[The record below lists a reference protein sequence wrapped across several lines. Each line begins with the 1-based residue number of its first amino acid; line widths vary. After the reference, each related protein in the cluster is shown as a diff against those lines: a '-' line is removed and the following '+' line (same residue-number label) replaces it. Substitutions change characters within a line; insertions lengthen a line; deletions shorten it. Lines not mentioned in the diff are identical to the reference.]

1 MKFSERI
8 QNVSP
13 SMTLAIDAKAKEM
26 KARGEDVIGFGAGEP
41 DFNTPERIKQAG
53 IKAIQN
59 NETRYTPV
67 GGSNLLKEA
76 IITKLE
82 RDNGLSYE
90 KNQILASCGAKHS
103 FYNLAQVLWQAGDEV
118 IIPAPYWVS
127 FPEIVILSGARPL
140 IVHAG
145 AEQDFKITPEQIE
158 NAVTPNTKAI
168 LINSPSNPTG
178 SAYDKNELEKLAEV
192 ALRHNLL
199 IITDEIYEQ
208 IVFDGFQ
215 HTSIASISQ
224 EVQKQCVVINGVS
237 KSYAMTGWRIGYI
250 AAGDPEIVKQVGKLQ
265 GQSTS
270 NPCAV
275 SQAASIEA
283 LTGPLDEVHEMVR
296 EFEKRR
302 NIIVEQLS
310 KIPGVTCN
318 KPKGSFYSFPDFS
331 GVYGK
336 KDGNGKVIKGSID
349 FTDYLL
355 SAEKVAIVPGIA
367 FGADAHAR
375 LSFATSLDKIEAGV
389 HRIKEAISRLRP
401 AAGGNEQ

>member
-8 QNVSP
+8 SNISP
-13 SMTLAIDAKAKEM
+13 SMTLAIDAKAREM

-53 IKAIQN
+53 ISAIEN

-67 GGSNLLKEA
+67 GGTDLLKEA

-82 RDNGLSYE
+82 RDSGLVYE

-127 FPEIVILSGARPL
+127 FPEIVTLSGARPL
-140 IVHAG
+140 IIHTG
-145 AEQDFKITPEQIE
+145 AEQDFKITAEQIE
-158 NAVTPNTKAI
+158 NAVTPNTRAI
-168 LINSPSNPTG
+168 VINSPSNPTG
-178 SAYDKNELEKLAEV
+178 SAYNNDELEKLAEC
-192 ALRHNLL
+192 ALRHGLL
-199 IITDEIYEQ
+199 IISDEIYEQ
-208 IVFDGFQ
+208 IVFDGFH
-215 HTSIASISQ
+215 HTSIASISK

-250 AAGDPEIVKQVGKLQ
+250 AAGDPEIVKQVSKLQ

-270 NPCAV
+270 NPCAT

-283 LTGPLDEVHEMVR
+283 LAGSLDEVRAMVR

-302 NIIVEQLS
+302 NIIVERLTQ
-310 KIPGVTCN
+310 IPGVSCR
-318 KPKGSFYSFPDFS
+318 KPTGSFYSFPDFS

-336 KDGNGKVIKGSID
+336 KDMNGKVLKGSLD
-349 FTDYLL
+349 FSDYLL

-375 LSFATSLDKIEAGV
+375 LAFAMSLEKIEEGT
-389 HRIKEAISRLRP
+389 HRIKEAVSKLHH
-401 AAGGNEQ
+401 

>member
-8 QNVSP
+8 LNINP
-13 SMTLAIDAKAKEM
+13 SMTLAIDAKAREM

-53 IKAIQN
+53 ISAIEN

-67 GGSNLLKEA
+67 GGTDLLKEA

-82 RDNGLSYE
+82 RDSGLVYE

-127 FPEIVILSGARPL
+127 FPEIVTLSGARPL
-140 IVHAG
+140 IIHTG
-145 AEQDFKITPEQIE
+145 AEQDFKITAEQIE
-158 NAVTPNTKAI
+158 NAVTPNTRAI
-168 LINSPSNPTG
+168 VINSPSNPTG
-178 SAYDKNELEKLAEV
+178 SAYNNDELEKLAEC
-192 ALRHNLL
+192 ALRHGLL
-199 IITDEIYEQ
+199 IISDEIYEQ
-208 IVFDGFQ
+208 IVFDGFH
-215 HTSIASISQ
+215 HTSIASISK

-237 KSYAMTGWRIGYI
+237 KSYAMTGWRIGYM
-250 AAGDPEIVKQVGKLQ
+250 ASGDPEIVKQVSKLQ

-270 NPCAV
+270 NPCAI

-283 LTGPLDEVHEMVR
+283 LTGPLDEIHAMVR

-302 NIIVEQLS
+302 DIIVERLTQ
-310 KIPGVTCN
+310 IPGVSCR
-318 KPKGSFYSFPDFS
+318 KPTGSFYSFPDFS

-336 KDGNGKVIKGSID
+336 KDMNGKVLKGSLD
-349 FTDYLL
+349 FSDYLL

-375 LSFATSLDKIEAGV
+375 LAFAMSLEKIEEGT
-389 HRIKEAISRLRP
+389 HRIKEAVSKLHH
-401 AAGGNEQ
+401 

>member
-8 QNVSP
+8 LNINP
-13 SMTLAIDAKAKEM
+13 SMTLAIDAKAREM

-53 IKAIQN
+53 ISAIEN

-67 GGSNLLKEA
+67 GGTDLLKEA

-82 RDNGLSYE
+82 RDSGLVYE

-127 FPEIVILSGARPL
+127 FPEIVTLSGARPL
-140 IVHAG
+140 IIHTG
-145 AEQDFKITPEQIE
+145 AEQDFKITAEQIE
-158 NAVTPNTKAI
+158 NAVTPNTRAI
-168 LINSPSNPTG
+168 VINSPSNPTG
-178 SAYDKNELEKLAEV
+178 SAYNNDELEKLAEC
-192 ALRHNLL
+192 ALRHGLL
-199 IITDEIYEQ
+199 IISDEIYEQ
-208 IVFDGFQ
+208 IVFDGFH
-215 HTSIASISQ
+215 HTSIASISK

-237 KSYAMTGWRIGYI
+237 KSYAMTGWRIGYM
-250 AAGDPEIVKQVGKLQ
+250 ASGDPEIVKQVSKLQ

-270 NPCAV
+270 NPCAI

-283 LTGPLDEVHEMVR
+283 LAGSLDEVHAMVR

-302 NIIVEQLS
+302 NIIVERLTQ
-310 KIPGVTCN
+310 IPGVSCR
-318 KPKGSFYSFPDFS
+318 KPTGSFYSFPDFS

-336 KDGNGKVIKGSID
+336 KDMNGKVLKGSLD
-349 FTDYLL
+349 FSDYLL

-375 LSFATSLDKIEAGV
+375 LAFAMSLEKIEEGT
-389 HRIKEAISRLRP
+389 HRIEEAVSKLHH
-401 AAGGNEQ
+401 

>member
-8 QNVSP
+8 LNINP
-13 SMTLAIDAKAKEM
+13 SMTLAIDAKAREM

-53 IKAIQN
+53 ISAIEN

-67 GGSNLLKEA
+67 GGTDLLREA

-82 RDNGLSYE
+82 RDSGLVYE

-127 FPEIVILSGARPL
+127 FPEIVTLSGARPL
-140 IVHAG
+140 IIHTG
-145 AEQDFKITPEQIE
+145 AEQDFKITAEQIE
-158 NAVTPNTKAI
+158 NAVTPNTRAI
-168 LINSPSNPTG
+168 VINSPSNPTG
-178 SAYDKNELEKLAEV
+178 SAYNNDELEKLAEC
-192 ALRHNLL
+192 ALRQGLL
-199 IITDEIYEQ
+199 IISDEIYEQ
-208 IVFDGFQ
+208 IVFDGFH
-215 HTSIASISQ
+215 HTSIASISK

-237 KSYAMTGWRIGYI
+237 KSYAMTGWRIGYM
-250 AAGDPEIVKQVGKLQ
+250 ASGDPEIVKQVSKLQ

-270 NPCAV
+270 NPCAI

-283 LTGPLDEVHEMVR
+283 LTGPLDEIHAMVR

-302 NIIVEQLS
+302 DIIVERLTQ
-310 KIPGVTCN
+310 IPGVSCR
-318 KPKGSFYSFPDFS
+318 KPTGSFYSFPDFS

-336 KDGNGKVIKGSID
+336 KDMNGKVLKGSLD
-349 FTDYLL
+349 FSDYLL

-375 LSFATSLDKIEAGV
+375 LAFAMSLEKIEEGT
-389 HRIKEAISRLRP
+389 HRIKEAVSKLHH
-401 AAGGNEQ
+401 

>member
-8 QNVSP
+8 LNINP
-13 SMTLAIDAKAKEM
+13 SMTLAIDAKAREM

-53 IKAIQN
+53 ISAIEN

-67 GGSNLLKEA
+67 GGTDLLKEA
-76 IITKLE
+76 IITKLT
-82 RDNGLSYE
+82 RDNGLVYE

-118 IIPAPYWVS
+118 IVPAPYWVS
-127 FPEIVILSGARPL
+127 FPEMVTLSGAKPV
-140 IVHAG
+140 IVNTDA
-145 AEQDFKITPEQIE
+145 ASDFKITAEQIDK
-158 NAVTPNTKAI
+158 AVTPNTRAI
-168 LINSPSNPTG
+168 VINSPSNPTG
-178 SAYDKNELEKLAEV
+178 SAYDKDELEKLAEC
-192 ALRHNLL
+192 ALRHGLL
-199 IITDEIYEQ
+199 IISDEIYEQ
-208 IVFDGFQ
+208 IVFDGFH
-215 HTSIASISQ
+215 HTSIASISK

-237 KSYAMTGWRIGYI
+237 KSYAMTGWRIGYM
-250 AAGDPEIVKQVGKLQ
+250 ASGDPEIVKQVSKLQ

-270 NPCAV
+270 NPCAI

-283 LTGPLDEVHEMVR
+283 LTGPLDEIHAMVR

-302 NIIVEQLS
+302 DIIVERLTQ
-310 KIPGVTCN
+310 IPGVSCR
-318 KPKGSFYSFPDFS
+318 KPTGSFYSFPDFS

-336 KDGNGKVIKGSID
+336 KDMKGKVLKGSLD
-349 FTDYLL
+349 FSDYLL

-375 LSFATSLDKIEAGV
+375 LAFAMSLEKIEEGT
-389 HRIKEAISRLRP
+389 HRIEEAVSKLHH
-401 AAGGNEQ
+401 

>member
-8 QNVSP
+8 LNISP
-13 SMTLAIDAKAKEM
+13 SMTLAIDAKAREM
-26 KARGEDVIGFGAGEP
+26 KAQGEDVIGFGAGEP

-53 IKAIQN
+53 IRAVEN

-67 GGSNLLKEA
+67 GGTDLLKEA
-76 IITKLE
+76 IITKLK
-82 RDNGLSYE
+82 RDSGLVYE

-127 FPEIVILSGARPL
+127 FPEIVTLSGARPL
-140 IVHAG
+140 IIHTG
-145 AEQDFKITPEQIE
+145 AEQDFKITAEQIE
-158 NAVTPNTKAI
+158 NVVTPNTRAI
-168 LINSPSNPTG
+168 VINSPSNPTG
-178 SAYDKNELEKLAEV
+178 SAYEKDELEKLAEC
-192 ALRHNLL
+192 ALRHGLL
-199 IITDEIYEQ
+199 IISDEIYEQ
-208 IVFDGFQ
+208 IVFDGFH
-215 HTSIASISQ
+215 HTSIASISK

-237 KSYAMTGWRIGYI
+237 KSYAMTGWRIGYM
-250 AAGDPEIVKQVGKLQ
+250 ASGDPEIVKQVSKLQ

-283 LTGPLDEVHEMVR
+283 LTGPLDEIHKMVC

-302 NIIVEQLS
+302 DIIVERLTQ
-310 KIPGVTCN
+310 IPGVSCR
-318 KPKGSFYSFPDFS
+318 KPIGSFYSFPDFS

-336 KDGNGKVIKGSID
+336 KDMNGKVLKGSLD

-355 SAEKVAIVPGIA
+355 LAEKVAIVPGIA
-367 FGADAHAR
+367 FGSDAHAR
-375 LSFATSLDKIEAGV
+375 LAFAMSLEKIEAGT
-389 HRIKEAISRLRP
+389 HRIKEAISKLHH
-401 AAGGNEQ
+401 

>member
-1 MKFSERI
+1 MNFSDRI
-8 QNVSP
+8 KNVNP

-26 KARGEDVIGFGAGEP
+26 KANGEDVIGFGAGEP

-53 IKAIQN
+53 IRAIEN

-67 GGSNLLKEA
+67 GGSDALKNA
-76 IITKLE
+76 IISKLQ
-82 RDNGLSYE
+82 RDNGLTYE

-103 FYNLAQVLWQAGDEV
+103 FYNLAQVLWQADDEV
-118 IIPAPYWVS
+118 IIPSPYWVS
-127 FPEIVILSGARPL
+127 FPEIVTLAGARPV
-140 IVHAG
+140 IIHAG
-145 AEQDFKITPEQIE
+145 AEQNFKIIPEQID

-168 LINSPSNPTG
+168 MINSPSNPTG
-178 SAYDKNELEKLAEV
+178 SAYDKYELEKLAEC

-199 IITDEIYEQ
+199 IISDEIYEQ
-208 IVFDGFQ
+208 IVFDDFR
-215 HTSIASISQ
+215 HTSIASISK

-250 AAGDPEIVKQVGKLQ
+250 AAGDPEIVKQIGKLQ

-270 NPCAV
+270 NPCSVA
-275 SQAASIEA
+275 QAASIEA

-302 NIIVEQLS
+302 NIIVERLTQ
-310 KIPGVTCN
+310 IPGVSCN
-318 KPKGSFYSFPDFS
+318 KPTGSFYSFPDFS

-336 KDGNGKVIKGSID
+336 KDMNGKVLKGSLD

-355 SAEKVAIVPGIA
+355 STEKVAIVPGIA

-375 LSFATSLDKIEAGV
+375 LSFATSLEKIEAGV
-389 HRIKEAISRLRP
+389 QRIKEAVNKLTD
-401 AAGGNEQ
+401 

>member
-1 MKFSERI
+1 MNFSDRI
-8 QNVSP
+8 KNVNP

-26 KARGEDVIGFGAGEP
+26 KANGEDVIGFGAGEP

-53 IKAIQN
+53 IRAIEN

-67 GGSNLLKEA
+67 GGSDALKEA
-76 IITKLE
+76 IISKLQ
-82 RDNGLSYE
+82 RDNGLAYE

-103 FYNLAQVLWQAGDEV
+103 FYNLAQVLWQTGDEV

-127 FPEIVILSGARPL
+127 FPEMVTLAGASPL
-140 IVHAG
+140 IIYAG
-145 AEQDFKITPEQIE
+145 AEQDFKITPEQID

-168 LINSPSNPTG
+168 IINSPSNPTG
-178 SAYDKNELEKLAEV
+178 SAYDKSELEKLAEC

-199 IITDEIYEQ
+199 IISDEIYEQ
-208 IVFDGFQ
+208 IVFDGFH
-215 HTSIASISQ
+215 HTSIASISK

-250 AAGDPEIVKQVGKLQ
+250 AAGNSEITKQIVKLQ

-270 NPCAV
+270 NPCSV

-283 LTGPLDEVHEMVR
+283 LAGPLKEVHEMVR

-302 NIIVEQLS
+302 NIIVERLTQ
-310 KIPGVTCN
+310 IPGVSCN
-318 KPKGSFYSFPDFS
+318 KPTGSFYSFPDFS

-336 KDGNGKVIKGSID
+336 KDMNGKVLKGSLS

-355 SAEKVAIVPGIA
+355 STEKVAIVPGIA
-367 FGADAHAR
+367 FGADSHAR
-375 LSFATSLDKIEAGV
+375 LSFATSLEKIEAGV
-389 HRIKEAISRLRP
+389 KRIKEAVNKLTD
-401 AAGGNEQ
+401 

>member
-53 IKAIQN
+53 IRAIEN
-59 NETRYTPV
+59 NETRYTPA
-67 GGSNLLKEA
+67 GGSDLLKNA

-82 RDNGLSYE
+82 RDNGLHYE

-103 FYNLAQVLWQAGDEV
+103 FYNLAQALWQAGDEI

-127 FPEIVILSGARPL
+127 FPDMVTLSGAKPV
-140 IVHAG
+140 IVQTG
-145 AEQDFKITPEQIE
+145 KDFKITPEQLEGSI
-158 NAVTPNTKAI
+158 TPNTRA
-168 LINSPSNPTG
+168 LVINSPSNPTG
-178 SAYDKNELEKLAEV
+178 AAYHKDELEKIAEV

-199 IITDEIYEQ
+199 IISDEIYEQ

-215 HTSIASISQ
+215 HTSIASISKDI
-224 EVQKQCVVINGVS
+224 QKQCVVINGVS

-250 AAGDPEIVKQVGKLQ
+250 AVGDPEIVKQVGKLQ

-270 NPCAV
+270 NPCSV

-302 NIIVEQLS
+302 NVIVERLS
-310 KIPGVTCN
+310 QIPGVSCN
-318 KPKGSFYSFPDFS
+318 TPKGSFYSFPDFS
-331 GVYGK
+331 GAYGK
-336 KDGNGKVIKGSID
+336 KDMNGKVLEGSLD
-349 FTDYLL
+349 LSEYLL
-355 SAEKVAIVPGIA
+355 LAEKVAIVPGIA

-375 LSFATSLDKIEAGV
+375 LSFATSMENIEAGV
-389 HRIKEAISRLRP
+389 QRIKEAISRLR
-401 AAGGNEQ
+401 

>member
-8 QNVSP
+8 LNINP
-13 SMTLAIDAKAKEM
+13 SMTLAIDAKAREM

-53 IKAIQN
+53 ISAIEN

-67 GGSNLLKEA
+67 GGTDLLKEA
-76 IITKLE
+76 IIAKLK
-82 RDNGLSYE
+82 RDSGLVYE

-127 FPEIVILSGARPL
+127 FPEIVTLSGARPL
-140 IVHAG
+140 IIHTG
-145 AEQDFKITPEQIE
+145 AKQDFKITAEQIE
-158 NAVTPNTKAI
+158 NAVTPNTRAI
-168 LINSPSNPTG
+168 VINSPSNPTG
-178 SAYDKNELEKLAEV
+178 SAYNNDELEKLAEC
-192 ALRHNLL
+192 ALRHGLL
-199 IITDEIYEQ
+199 IISDEIYEQ
-208 IVFDGFQ
+208 IVFDGFH
-215 HTSIASISQ
+215 HTSIASISK

-237 KSYAMTGWRIGYI
+237 KSYAMTGWRIGYM
-250 AAGDPEIVKQVGKLQ
+250 ASGDPEIVKQVSKLQ

-270 NPCAV
+270 NPCAI

-283 LTGPLDEVHEMVR
+283 LTGPLDEIHAMVR

-302 NIIVEQLS
+302 DIIVERLTQ
-310 KIPGVTCN
+310 IPGVSCR
-318 KPKGSFYSFPDFS
+318 KPTGSFYSFPDFS

-336 KDGNGKVIKGSID
+336 KDMNGKVLKGSLD
-349 FTDYLL
+349 FSDYLL

-375 LSFATSLDKIEAGV
+375 LAFAMSLEKIEEGT
-389 HRIKEAISRLRP
+389 HRIKEAVSKLHH
-401 AAGGNEQ
+401 

>member
-8 QNVSP
+8 LNINP
-13 SMTLAIDAKAKEM
+13 SMTLAIDAKAREM

-53 IKAIQN
+53 ISAIEN

-67 GGSNLLKEA
+67 GGTDLLKEA

-82 RDNGLSYE
+82 RDSGLVYE
-90 KNQILASCGAKHS
+90 KIQILASCGAKHS

-127 FPEIVILSGARPL
+127 FPEIVTLSGARPL
-140 IVHAG
+140 IIHTG
-145 AEQDFKITPEQIE
+145 AEQDFKITAEQIE
-158 NAVTPNTKAI
+158 NAVTPNTRAI
-168 LINSPSNPTG
+168 VINSPSNPTG
-178 SAYDKNELEKLAEV
+178 SAYNNDELEKLAEC
-192 ALRHNLL
+192 ALRHGLL
-199 IITDEIYEQ
+199 IISDEIYEQ
-208 IVFDGFQ
+208 IVFDGFH
-215 HTSIASISQ
+215 HTSIASISK

-237 KSYAMTGWRIGYI
+237 KSYAMTGWRIGYM
-250 AAGDPEIVKQVGKLQ
+250 ASGDPEIVKQVSKLQ

-270 NPCAV
+270 NPCAI

-283 LTGPLDEVHEMVR
+283 LTGPLDEIHAMVR

-302 NIIVEQLS
+302 DIIVERLTQ
-310 KIPGVTCN
+310 IPGVSCR
-318 KPKGSFYSFPDFS
+318 KPTGSFYSFPDFS

-336 KDGNGKVIKGSID
+336 KDMNGKVLKGSLD
-349 FTDYLL
+349 FSDYLL

-375 LSFATSLDKIEAGV
+375 LAFAMSLEKIEEGT
-389 HRIKEAISRLRP
+389 HRIKEAVSKLHH
-401 AAGGNEQ
+401 

>member
-1 MKFSERI
+1 MKFSKRI
-8 QNVSP
+8 QNVNP

-53 IKAIQN
+53 IRAIEN

-67 GGSNLLKEA
+67 GGSDLLKEA
-76 IITKLE
+76 IISKLQ
-82 RDNGLSYE
+82 RDNGLAYE

-103 FYNLAQVLWQAGDEV
+103 FYNLAQVLWQEGDEI

-127 FPEIVILSGARPL
+127 FPEMVTLAGARPV
-140 IVHAG
+140 IIHAG
-145 AEQDFKITPEQIE
+145 AEQNFKITPDQID
-158 NAVTPNTKAI
+158 NAITPNTKAI
-168 LINSPSNPTG
+168 MINSPSNPTG
-178 SAYDKNELEKLAEV
+178 SAYDKAELEKLAEC

-199 IITDEIYEQ
+199 ILSDEIYEQ
-208 IVFDGFQ
+208 IVFDGFR
-215 HTSIASISQ
+215 HTSIASISK

-270 NPCAV
+270 NPCSV

-283 LTGPLDEVHEMVR
+283 LAGPLDEVHEMVR

-302 NIIVEQLS
+302 NIIVERLTQ
-310 KIPGVTCN
+310 IPGVSCN
-318 KPKGSFYSFPDFS
+318 TPVGSFYSFPDFS

-336 KDGNGKVIKGSID
+336 KDMNGKVLEGSLD

-355 SAEKVAIVPGIA
+355 STEKVAIVPGIA

-375 LSFATSLDKIEAGV
+375 LSFATSLEKIEAGV
-389 HRIKEAISRLRP
+389 QRIKEAVNKLTD
-401 AAGGNEQ
+401 

>member
-1 MKFSERI
+1 
-8 QNVSP
+8 
-13 SMTLAIDAKAKEM
+13 MTLAIDAKAKEM

-53 IKAIQN
+53 IRAIEN

-67 GGSNLLKEA
+67 GGSDLLKEA

-82 RDNGLSYE
+82 RDNGLVYE

-127 FPEIVILSGARPL
+127 FPEIVTLAGARPL
-140 IVHAG
+140 IIHAG
-145 AEQDFKITPEQIE
+145 AEQDFKITPEQIDE
-158 NAVTPNTKAI
+158 AVTPNTKAI
-168 LINSPSNPTG
+168 MINSPSNPTG
-178 SAYDKNELEKLAEV
+178 SAYDQGEMEKLAEC
-192 ALRHNLL
+192 ALRHGLL
-199 IITDEIYEQ
+199 IISDEIYEQ

-215 HTSIASISQ
+215 HTSIASISK

-283 LTGPLDEVHEMVR
+283 LAGPLDEVREMVR
-296 EFEKRR
+296 EFEHRR
-302 NIIVEQLS
+302 NIIVDRLTQ
-310 KIPGVTCN
+310 IPGVSCN
-318 KPKGSFYSFPDFS
+318 KPTGSFYSFPDFS
-331 GVYGK
+331 GIYGK
-336 KDGNGKVIKGSID
+336 KDMNGKVLKGSLD
-349 FTDYLL
+349 LTEYLL

-375 LSFATSLDKIEAGV
+375 LSFATSMEKIEEGTR
-389 HRIKEAISRLRP
+389 RIKEAISKLHH
-401 AAGGNEQ
+401 

>member
-1 MKFSERI
+1 MKFSQRI
-8 QNVSP
+8 QNVNP

-26 KARGEDVIGFGAGEP
+26 KARGEDVIGFGTGEP

-53 IKAIQN
+53 IRAIEN
-59 NETRYTPV
+59 NESRYTPV
-67 GGSNLLKEA
+67 GGSDLLKEA
-76 IITKLE
+76 IITKLQ
-82 RDNGLSYE
+82 RDNGLVFE

-127 FPEIVILSGARPL
+127 FPDMVTLSGAKPV
-140 IVHAG
+140 IIYAG
-145 AEQDFKITPEQIE
+145 VEQGFKITAEQID
-158 NAVTPNTKAI
+158 NAVTPNTRAI
-168 LINSPSNPTG
+168 VINSPSNPTG
-178 SAYDKNELEKLAEV
+178 SAYNKDELEKLAEC

-199 IITDEIYEQ
+199 IISDEIYEQ
-208 IVFDGFQ
+208 IVFDGFH
-215 HTSIASISQ
+215 HTSIASISK
-224 EVQKQCVVINGVS
+224 EVQNQCVVINGVS

-250 AAGDPEIVKQVGKLQ
+250 AAGDPEIVKQVSKLQ

-270 NPCAV
+270 NPCSV

-283 LTGPLDEVHEMVR
+283 LIGPLDEVHEMVR

-302 NIIVEQLS
+302 DIVVERLTQ
-310 KIPGVTCN
+310 IPGVSCN
-318 KPKGSFYSFPDFS
+318 KPTGSFYSFPDFS

-336 KDGNGKVIKGSID
+336 KDMNGKVLEGSLD

-375 LSFATSLDKIEAGV
+375 LSFATSLEKIEAGV
-389 HRIKEAISRLRP
+389 QRIKDAINKLT
-401 AAGGNEQ
+401 E